1 MRDHAKSPR
10 ISAASSSNRRIVDT
24 GEVSE
29 VRAAPVR
36 SAGRASRQEQN
47 PIEEKAFDMKILIRS
62 AVVAASVSVLSAP
75 AFAIDCPVTLG
86 GIAPLSAPGSVTGGE
101 AQRDA
106 MLIAVEA
113 INAMGGVLGCEV
125 ELIIGDTEGLPE
137 KGTALFEK
145 LIGQDNVLAIAG
157 GYHSSVG
164 IAAKEVAHDKG
175 VPVVFASTWN
185 DQITASKMPEIFR
198 VAPLSSEASAI
209 YWKFVAGIPG
219 ASRAVIVTE
228 NTDYG
233 IPAAEE
239 TRMGLESAGLAATTF
254 AVDIGTQ
261 DFSGIIQRVKAE
273 NPDAIIVLL
282 TGEASL
288 NFEQQAAENGIGP
301 GDLPFVCDI
310 IAAESASFW
319 RNVPDGNYC
328 FVGQF
333 GLPEA
338 LYNDA
343 ARDFAATYKERTGK
357 DAVESYAIEAYDAIG
372 ILAAAIEKAESADG
386 SAIIEAL
393 EAIEYDGALG
403 RISFP
408 YGQGNDTAAAG
419 VEDKFWH
426 QFLDPALMIFQYQE
440 EGQKAGDAHIV
451 FPETYKTGKAMF
463 VNQ

>member
-1 MRDHAKSPR
+1 MKPITRTTTVALG
-10 ISAASSSNRRIVDT
+10 ALMLSSVT
-24 GEVSE
+24 
-29 VRAAPVR
+29 
-36 SAGRASRQEQN
+36 
-47 PIEEKAFDMKILIRS
+47 
-62 AVVAASVSVLSAP
+62 P
-75 AFAIDCPVTLG
+75 AFAVDCPIKLG

-106 MLIAVEA
+106 MQIAVEE
-113 INAMGGVLGCEV
+113 INAAGGVLGCEV
-125 ELIIGDTEGLPE
+125 ELIVGDTEGLPE

-145 LIGQDNVLAIAG
+145 MIGQDNVAAIGG

-164 IAAKEVAHDKG
+164 VAAKEVAHDKG
-175 VPVVFASTWN
+175 VPVIFASTWN
-185 DQITASKMPEIFR
+185 DQITASKLPEVFR

-209 YWKFVAGIPG
+209 YWKFIAEIPG
-219 ASRAVIVTE
+219 TEKVVIVTE

-239 TRMGLESAGLAATTF
+239 TQKGLESIDLAATTF

-261 DFSGIIQRVKAE
+261 DFAGIVQRVKAE
-273 NPDAIIVLL
+273 SPDAIIVLL

-319 RNVPDGNYC
+319 ENVPDGNHC

-343 ARDFAATYKERTGK
+343 AKAFAAKYKERTGK

-372 ILAAAIEKAESADG
+372 VLAAAIEQAESTDG
-386 SAIIEAL
+386 QAIIAAL
-393 EAIEYDGALG
+393 ESIEYDGALG
-403 RISFP
+403 KVSFP
-408 YGQGNDTAAAG
+408 YGQNNDTTAAG
-419 VEDKFWH
+419 AEDKFWH

-440 EGQKAGDAHIV
+440 EGQKSGDAPIV
-451 FPETYKTGKAMF
+451 FPEAYKTGEPVF

>member
-1 MRDHAKSPR
+1 MRPLKRTTA
-10 ISAASSSNRRIVDT
+10 IALGVFAFSAA
-24 GEVSE
+24 
-29 VRAAPVR
+29 
-36 SAGRASRQEQN
+36 
-47 PIEEKAFDMKILIRS
+47 
-62 AVVAASVSVLSAP
+62 P
-75 AFAIDCPVTLG
+75 ALAIDCPIKLG

-106 MLIAVEA
+106 MRIAVEE
-113 INAMGGVLGCEV
+113 INAAGGVLGCQV
-125 ELIIGDTEGLPE
+125 ELVVGDTEGLPE

-145 LIGQDNVLAIAG
+145 LIGQDNVAAIGG

-185 DQITASKMPEIFR
+185 DQITASKLPEVFR

-209 YWKFVAGIPG
+209 YWKFAAGVPG
-219 ASRAVIVTE
+219 TEKVVIVTE

-239 TRMGLESAGLAATTF
+239 TQKGLESAGLAATTF

-261 DFSGIIQRVKAE
+261 DFSGIVQRVKAE
-273 NPDAIIVLL
+273 NPNVIIVLL

-310 IAAESASFW
+310 IAAESASYW
-319 RNVPDGNYC
+319 QNVPDGNYC

-343 ARDFAATYKERTGK
+343 AKAFAAKYKERTGK
-357 DAVESYAIEAYDAIG
+357 EAVESYAIEAFDSIG
-372 ILAAAIEKAESADG
+372 VLAAAIEKAG
-386 SAIIEAL
+386 STEGKDIIAAL
-393 EAIEYDGALG
+393 ETIEHDGALG
-403 RISFP
+403 KVSFP
-408 YGQGNDTAAAG
+408 YGQGNDTGAAG

-426 QFLDPALMIFQYQE
+426 QYLDPALMIFQYQE
-440 EGQKAGDAHIV
+440 EGQKAGNAPIV
-451 FPETYKTGKAMF
+451 FPDTYKTGEPQY